1 MYAEDVND
9 FLKITIGGK
18 AAPAALIA
26 QLTDW
31 WSCEHFDWEWAC
43 LEPWETTTLP

>member
-1 MYAEDVND
+1 MGPWVMYAEDVNS

-18 AAPAALIA
+18 AAPAAQIA

-31 WSCEHFDWEWAC
+31 
-43 LEPWETTTLP
+43 

>member
-1 MYAEDVND
+1 MGPWVTCAEDVNS

-31 WSCEHFDWEWAC
+31 
-43 LEPWETTTLP
+43 